1 MLLYYDRYMLGKS
14 RSNLILN
21 FEFKHAKYNAS
32 ACVKVSD
39 TPLMD
44 LVHMNFIE
52 FNKIMNFLFI
62 QFGI

>member
-1 MLLYYDRYMLGKS
+1 MLGKN

-21 FEFKHAKYNAS
+21 FEFKHAMYNANV
-32 ACVKVSD
+32 CVKVSD